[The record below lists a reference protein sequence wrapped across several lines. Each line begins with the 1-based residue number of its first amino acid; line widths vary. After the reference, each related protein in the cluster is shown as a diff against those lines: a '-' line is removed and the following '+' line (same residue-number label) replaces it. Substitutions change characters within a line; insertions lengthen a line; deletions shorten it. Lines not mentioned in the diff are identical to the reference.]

1 MQSQTEAGK
10 IGELYQF
17 YILHGAVGQHY
28 VISYAT
34 HTPITE
40 PGFGS
45 LHAAVEWLE
54 RNRPGSGDYDMV
66 ELADPQ
72 EVPSAA

>member
-1 MQSQTEAGK
+1 MNA
-10 IGELYQF
+10 QF
-17 YILHGAVGQHY
+17 YILHGAGGQHY

-40 PGFGS
+40 PGFAS